1 MNPTKDWEGVIK
13 KMRKVGTAIKQ
24 RKGSF
29 KERVWMIN
37 TYLIPCMGYLA
48 RFKLISKAVSSKMW
62 KTIRSALG
70 AYANLK
76 SCVMTSLCPPFFEKP
91 QVKHPIL
98 FNWALLISRKPLQDH
113 YRNPLSIG
121 AMRIDALEASG
132 AISEQVRMGSK
143 TKRSFSLLSRNISVG
158 VENFYVGDGCLK
170 CVIYNLSLP
179 QRPQIKW
186 NLLKF
191 FLRGLPTVD
200 KIAHF
205 TAVSPLCWLCR
216 KAKESRV
223 HLLEEC
229 LKAKAILKTIGRRCF
244 VLKIPGWESADF
256 VCGFTNQYL
265 KKAEASAVSAALLS
279 LWITVCAEGSKS
291 PSFAVKIFDEIAKT
305 NKMIPKQT
313 VRKAPPKG
321 KREVKQ
327 PKFKYPALQVFYDGS
342 GRVDPHIGGAG
353 YVIIK
358 EGLEVGGGFETIPL
372 GSNNLGEFSGCLAGL
387 QQVIGFGQCVEMVGD
402 CKILT
407 EAAPKTKP
415 IDNFELNEIL
425 SEIRNIA
432 ESKFAKV
439 EYTHVYHKFNK
450 RSDAIATAASHSE
463 EDGMEAVFDRNWD
476 PRSKQL
482 ATTSEEWIIENSK
495 LWKWVMEPLDL
506 DWSFPV
512 KKAQFKRRF
521 KDKVITTNNVYFPVQ
536 AALDGA
542 MISPVFISDDIVKW
556 FPERA
561 APGEMLESF
570 VEKENENGERSMS
583 KQETIG

>member
-1 MNPTKDWEGVIK
+1 MENWGIHHSKISAYNHKGNGKVETIHGAVKNIMRAF
-13 KMRKVGTAIKQ
+13 MRKFENDWDLLLPMVEFAY
-24 RKGSF
+24 
-29 KERVWMIN
+29 N
-37 TYLIPCMGYLA
+37 TQVHSTMGYKPFTLQFGRA
-48 RFKLISKAVSSKMW
+48 PTYPIDITLQTSNPELVTPDEYAKMVHERMAE
-62 KTIRSALG
+62 IFQIV
-70 AYANLK
+70 N
-76 SCVMTSLCPPFFEKP
+76 EKR
-91 QVKHPIL
+91 Q
-98 FNWALLISRKPLQDH
+98 
-113 YRNPLSIG
+113 
-121 AMRIDALEASG
+121 E
-132 AISEQVRMGSK
+132 SE
-143 TKRSFSLLSRNISVG
+143 
-158 VENFYVGDGCLK
+158 E
-170 CVIYNLSLP
+170 
-179 QRPQIKW
+179 
-186 NLLKF
+186 
-191 FLRGLPTVD
+191 
-200 KIAHF
+200 
-205 TAVSPLCWLCR
+205 
-216 KAKESRV
+216 
-223 HLLEEC
+223 
-229 LKAKAILKTIGRRCF
+229 
-244 VLKIPGWESADF
+244 
-256 VCGFTNQYL
+256 
-265 KKAEASAVSAALLS
+265 S

-313 VRKAPPKG
+313 IRKAPPKG

-327 PKFKYPALQVFYDGS
+327 PKFKYPVLQVFYDGS
-342 GRVDPHIGGAG
+342 GHVDPHIGGAG

-387 QQVIGFGQCVEMVGD
+387 QQVIGFGQRVEMVGD

-407 EAAPKTKP
+407 EAAPKMKP

-439 EYTHVYHKFNK
+439 EYTHVYREFNK
-450 RSDAIATAASHSE
+450 RSDAIATAASHSK

-512 KKAQFKRRF
+512 KKVQFKRRF

-536 AALDGA
+536 AALDGV

-570 VEKENENGERSMS
+570 VEKENRKWREEYEQARNHWLKSAMRPSIVRKIIRPIKAVEKKRILKEIRMRNR
-583 KQETIG
+583 KKH